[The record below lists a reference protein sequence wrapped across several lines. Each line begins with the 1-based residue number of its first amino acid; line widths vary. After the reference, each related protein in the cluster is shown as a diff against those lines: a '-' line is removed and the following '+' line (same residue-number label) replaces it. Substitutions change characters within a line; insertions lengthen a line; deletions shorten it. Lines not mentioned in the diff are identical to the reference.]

1 MSVVVSSG
9 GRHVVASGEAF
20 LFAPNSDLSIDVDE
34 GDLQLQLQ
42 LKLTMRFLQDN
53 TRDLSIEYQLIAGR
67 LFAFCYNFSP
77 EAGLREPRVIQETC
91 SHRVYLVLRYFE
103 AGRYGR
109 IRSVK
114 YTIFTEQKNG

>member
-1 MSVVVSSG
+1 MSVIVSSG
-9 GRHVVASGEAF
+9 GRHVVASGETF
-20 LFAPNSDLSIDVDE
+20 LFAPNSDLSIDIDE
-34 GDLQLQLQ
+34 GELR

-53 TRDLSIEYQLIAGR
+53 ARDLSIEYQLIDGR

-77 EAGLREPRVIQETC
+77 EAGLIEPRVIQETC
-91 SHRVYLVLRYFE
+91 NHRVYLMLRYFE

-114 YTIFTEQKNG
+114 YTIFAEQKDG